1 MTKSTDTNQQQAKP
15 ARLDSLIE
23 QAQSLMAQLIDLSKE
38 QSQIIE
44 SGDVAQIIEIVSL
57 REPIVQGLVNVGEE
71 IGAYIENK
79 DAMASLQ
86 SKVRDEAIGQI
97 ASIEESMKIVRE
109 RDAQDQQAMERAR
122 DSMSGQL
129 AVMGTNR
136 SALKAYSSRSGTPG
150 PILQDREG

>member
-1 MTKSTDTNQQQAKP
+1 MTKSADANQQPQR

-23 QAQSLMAQLIDLSKE
+23 QAQSLMAQLVTLSKD
-38 QSQIIE
+38 QSQVIE

-57 REPIVQGLVNVGEE
+57 REPVVQGLVSVGEE
-71 IGAYIENK
+71 IGAFIENK
-79 DAMASLQ
+79 QAMESLQ
-86 SKVRDEAIGQI
+86 SKDRDEAFSRI
-97 ASIEESMKIVRE
+97 ASIEETMKLVRD
-109 RDAQDQQAMERAR
+109 RDAQDQRAMEKAR